1 MNQPIPMNID
11 TDTLR
16 AASRGFDDI
25 ASGFFNEGA
34 GPAVKSAAQPVS
46 RLDSGAACREVGDS
60 LLARAQVLGVDARK
74 FSDNLDSAAFY
85 YRKGDKD
92 AAERIKFDTPGND
105 EKIGDDPGEPGYT
118 PTREYEEQLQQA
130 GLLNGPAPDGYYK
143 EWLENAAK
151 QGIPPEEIVKIARD
165 HGITPASFDVLK
177 GLERVQEDGPDKK
190 SYFLLP
196 EGVSGET
203 ARKAALMTY
212 ILNAG
217 TNYGSASDND
227 DFAETPYSSAE
238 VQRIIDRQAANAWS
252 YDKGVAAVNAGGGR
266 LMSTP
271 NGMLMGLGAND
282 EALAILSQNGGSTY
296 GDIFLANI
304 DHPQDAAETLR
315 EMVHSGHMYYA
326 EPGGKAYEGNLDLD
340 RILHHEERHSQQWAE
355 LGPDEFVKRYAIGIG
370 IEATSD
376 HRNPFE
382 VNAGAADGG
391 YS

>member
-1 MNQPIPMNID
+1 MQVDPAV
-11 TDTLR
+11 LR
-16 AASRGFDDI
+16 TASRGFDDI

-34 GPAVKSAAQPVS
+34 GPAVKSAAEPVS
-46 RLDSGAACREVGDS
+46 RLDCGAACREVGDS

-74 FSDNLDSAAFY
+74 FGDNLDSAAFY
-85 YRKGDKD
+85 YQKGDKD

-105 EKIGDDPGEPGYT
+105 EKIGDDPGEPGYD
-118 PTREYEEQLQQA
+118 PVHEYEEQLQQA
-130 GLLNGPAPDGYYK
+130 GLLDGPAPDGYYK
-143 EWLENAAK
+143 EWLQNAAK
-151 QGIPPEEIVKIARD
+151 NGIPPEEIVKIARD
-165 HGITPASFDVLK
+165 HDITPASFDVLK

-217 TNYGSASDND
+217 TNYGTAGDNN

-238 VQRIIDRQAANAWS
+238 VQRIIDRQQANAWS
-252 YDKGVAAVNAGGGR
+252 YDQGVALANHSGAR
-266 LMSTP
+266 LTTTP
-271 NGMLMGLGAND
+271 NGMLMGLGAKD
-282 EALAILSQNGGSTY
+282 PVFALLSQNGGSTY

-304 DHPQDAAETLR
+304 DNPKDPAEQLR
-315 EMVHSGHMYYA
+315 DMIHSGHMWYA

-340 RILHHEERHSQQWAE
+340 RILHHEERHSEQWAE
-355 LGPDEFVKRYAIGIG
+355 LGPQKFVEQYGIGIG
-370 IEATSD
+370 IEQTTG

-382 VNAGAADGG
+382 TNAGASDGG
-391 YS
+391 YPA